1 MKTGEKEDGKDG
13 WMDGW
18 MDNPLMHPC
27 PIKVLISFKNLTEC
41 FKSYKGHSFEKALFH
56 DPGIEGREEVNEE

>member
-27 PIKVLISFKNLTEC
+27 PIKVLISFKKLDRM
-41 FKSYKGHSFEKALFH
+41 FQILQRSF
-56 DPGIEGREEVNEE
+56 I